1 MIPELLLM
9 VILSPIL
16 NGRIIDRYNPDIMFA
31 RRFWE
36 AIPTTRADIVLM
48 DAATIGFCARKD
60 IMAATIMIVPVILMR
75 LLIALAVS
83 SELPGKRSL

>member
-1 MIPELLLM
+1 MIPELLLI

-16 NGRIIDRYNPDIMFA
+16 NGRIIDRYSPDIMFA

-36 AIPTTRADIVLM
+36 AKPTTRADIVLRE
-48 DAATIGFCARKD
+48 AATIGFCARKD
-60 IMAATIMIVPVILMR
+60 IMTAAIIIVPVILMR

-83 SELPGKRSL
+83 SELPGKMSL